1 VSFAVD
7 KQKGGYPSIYNHE
20 QFLNL
25 EIINDLEHVFDE
37 FFIDL
42 TDIGSGSKEKLDKLM
57 LLQHFENTLS
67 TDNAINIDAQ
77 AHINNLVSIKTNAQ
91 YTQGL

>member
-1 VSFAVD
+1 MKGISFAVD

-25 EIINDLEHVFDE
+25 DAVKDFSGLFDE

-42 TDIGSGSKEKLDKLM
+42 TNIGAGSKEQADKAE
-57 LLQHFENTLS
+57 LLRHFEKVLDGVEASSVQLNEM
-67 TDNAINIDAQ
+67 
-77 AHINNLVSIKTNAQ
+77 VSVSTNAQ
-91 YTQGL
+91 YRQGL